1 MKTVGF
7 NFMKKKYFLWWENKI
22 LYMIFA
28 YEKQVHYIFDVKIKF
43 CNLCIEITQVKNIHD
58 SATSAQCC
66 FFEEKKT
73 SI

>member
-1 MKTVGF
+1 
-7 NFMKKKYFLWWENKI
+7 
-22 LYMIFA
+22 MIFA

-66 FFEEKKT
+66 FFEETKQVYRL
-73 SI
+73 